1 VSVTPLRKDMTSAIR
16 ARRYRAKKKANKI
29 KGRVTTEQA
38 FDASRPV
45 CRDPLAIALTAATP
59 ARR

>member
-1 VSVTPLRKDMTSAIR
+1 VSVTPLRKDMTGAIR

-38 FDASRPV
+38 FDASRDRCAV
-45 CRDPLAIALTAATP
+45 IRWRLH
-59 ARR
+59 